1 MKKLLFITFLSMVWI
16 GLFAQIEQ
24 LPAGGTW
31 QTTRGKINDNYT
43 IISDSIQHLKDV
55 TDQNYGFIE
64 DLAARIGPDSITV
77 VNDTVRFWKGG
88 DEIFAVGTG
97 GTGGVTNYNE
107 LENLPSIKDTVITYG
122 VQLKDSTS
130 YAPGGYETPT
140 NVDNKI
146 LTTIGE
152 GVEGVVLADSQ
163 TVFVTP
169 TQLATELTGY
179 TTTEALS
186 DSLSALSIEG
196 ALMEADSL
204 TKYVTIKRL
213 TDTIANLRYEIRNFE
228 LQFDQIYAALDELAE
243 EDFTPPRFESAEIG
257 DSSSSLLIVVMDA
270 ADINPDSIPMST
282 DFALTEN
289 GNAFGIDTLL
299 ISNDSIYITLDS
311 TAMYGA
317 TYLLSYTRPVSGAL
331 QDTIGNKTASW
342 LNKPV
347 TNNVV
352 PSDLLSGLIGYWKF
366 DEADGTTAYDETD
379 NENNGVAQNLSVNS
393 DDAKIGKAYDFT
405 ATNSRVYIP
414 FDESIELDSSLTISL
429 WVKIDVLGAY
439 QLMQTYNNNY
449 AQQYDYLLSVNSAGR
464 IRFYCQNTD
473 ETLLQSYTNEGIL
486 STDTYYHIVAIAKTG
501 EPLKIYLNNV
511 DVVTTASAN
520 WSGVFGVKS
529 IISIGGNGTNTGLN
543 GRLDEVSIYN
553 RVLTADEV
561 EELYNSGNGKTHP
574 FE

>member
-1 MKKLLFITFLSMVWI
+1 MKKIFTSLVLFCL
-16 GLFAQIEQ
+16 GLGLMAQIPVTRTQ
-24 LPAGGTW
+24 NYNIRIDNTDPAIILGEDTLRSGEGGT
-31 QTTRGKINDNYT
+31 
-43 IISDSIQHLKDV
+43 
-55 TDQNYGFIE
+55 TD
-64 DLAARIGPDSITV
+64 
-77 VNDTVRFWKGG
+77 
-88 DEIFAVGTG
+88 
-97 GTGGVTNYNE
+97 YNE
-107 LENLPSIKDTVITYG
+107 LDNLPSIKDTVITYG

-130 YAPGGYETPT
+130 YEAGGYETPT

-146 LTTIGE
+146 LSTIGE
-152 GVEGVVLADSQ
+152 GIEGVVLADSQ

-196 ALMEADSL
+196 ALMDED
-204 TKYVTIKRL
+204 TTVTIATVKQL
-213 TDTIANLRYEIRNFE
+213 TDSIAALRTEITNFE
-228 LQFDQIYAALDELAE
+228 LQFDQIYAALDELAA
-243 EDFTPPRFESAEIG
+243 EDFTPPRFESAEVG
-257 DSSSSLLIVVMDA
+257 DSANNLFVCVMDA
-270 ADINPDSIPMST
+270 ADINADSIPDPSA
-282 DFALTEN
+282 FGITEN
-289 GNAFGIDTLL
+289 GNEFGIDAIT
-299 ISNDSIYITLDS
+299 ISNDTIYITGDS

-342 LNKPV
+342 VNKPV

-439 QLMQTYNNNY
+439 QLIQTYNNNY

-529 IISIGGNGTNTGLN
+529 IINIGGNGVNTGLN